1 MFSLL
6 KYAKK
11 YKIQIILGPFFKF
24 LEAVFE
30 LLLPIFMAKLIDEG
44 INNKDIDTTIKM
56 AVAMFVM
63 TLIGLFC
70 VLICQYFSSIA
81 SQGFGTELRNE
92 MMKKINSFS
101 HIEINKYGTSTLITR
116 TTNDINQLQLALAM
130 LIRLV
135 VRAPFLSIGSIVMA
149 FIINPKIAW
158 IFVITL
164 PLFSILLFF
173 IMKKTVPLY
182 KRVQEKLDSLNLVVN
197 ENLSGV
203 RVIRAFAKKD
213 EESKKVGS
221 VTDDLALS
229 YKTVANI
236 SALLNPVTT
245 LIMNS
250 AIIFLLY
257 IGGKQVNIGGMKQ
270 GEVLA
275 LINYM
280 TQMLLALIV
289 VANLVVIF
297 TRAFASAHRVN
308 EIFNTEPSV
317 TNLVGQSASWKK
329 EDEILN
335 FSNVAFKYTE
345 KSGYA
350 LKDINFVLKQGESL
364 GIIGP
369 TGSGKS
375 ALIQLIPR
383 FYNINKGN
391 LKINNKDIEDYT
403 LEVLRDHIGVVPQN
417 SVLFTGT
424 IRSNLLWGKE
434 NASDDECWKAL
445 EIAQCADFVKSLP
458 EGLDY
463 KVLAGG
469 KNFSGGQRQRITI
482 ARALIKNPDILILDD
497 SLSALDYKTDLN
509 LRNALN
515 KYMHETT
522 FVIVSQRI
530 SSVRSAD
537 KILVLNDG
545 KQDGFNNHENLLQT
559 SKTYEAIAKSQIE
572 KEEL

>member
-101 HIEINKYGTSTLITR
+101 HVEINKYGTSTLITR

-164 PLFSILLFF
+164 PLFSIVLFF

>member
-116 TTNDINQLQLALAM
+116 TTDDINQLQLALAM

>member
-101 HIEINKYGTSTLITR
+101 HVEINKYGTSTLITR

>member
-391 LKINNKDIEDYT
+391 LKINNKDFEDYT

>member
-403 LEVLRDHIGVVPQN
+403 LEVLRDHVGVVPQN